1 MSTFLGRRPDP
12 DGGAD
17 TYFVQTDGE
26 EMTRDLND
34 PATVVI
40 YYLIKESSARNASL
54 ESATLK
60 AGARAPGDSLEV
72 AETEAESV
80 VVADAQVRV

>member
-1 MSTFLGRRPDP
+1 
-12 DGGAD
+12 
-17 TYFVQTDGE
+17 
-26 EMTRDLND
+26 
-34 PATVVI
+34 
-40 YYLIKESSARNASL
+40 LIKELSARNASL